1 MKYNKIENKLKFDYN
16 NMMAS
21 YIGENGF
28 TEKDLAEMNAPAK
41 AAFNF
46 VSEKP
51 RKRLDGLD
59 GTSLQPERNRRRYF
73 GNGKRR

>member
-21 YIGENGF
+21 YIGENRKSRVQLRF
-28 TEKDLAEMNAPAK
+28 R
-41 AAFNF
+41 
-46 VSEKP
+46 KP

-59 GTSLQPERNRRRYF
+59 GTSLQPEGNRRRYS
-73 GNGKRR
+73 